1 MRRVT
6 SIEPNSETV
15 TERRLE
21 FQEHLMG
28 PVHSDAR
35 LEKKSSTKA
44 SSLSQTCSLFLASPG
59 PIGHHTVSI

>member
-1 MRRVT
+1 
-6 SIEPNSETV
+6 
-15 TERRLE
+15 
-21 FQEHLMG
+21 MG

-35 LEKKSSTKA
+35 SEKKSSTKA